1 MKWAIMPALALSSL
15 TATAGGT
22 DMLNLSGFATAGV
35 VRTYEADVRYTRVG
49 IDRPGRERPDSGP
62 DSIIGLQGSLRISDA
77 NSAVV
82 QIISRENTDGNYQP
96 RATLA
101 FLSHQFTPELT
112 GRVGRLRI
120 PFFMQSDSLNINY
133 AHPWVRPP
141 EEVYGLNPFSDL
153 DGVDFL
159 YRTRAGETDIE
170 LHPFAGTS
178 RIPLYPD
185 TNARLKRVAGVN
197 LTLTRGDFSVRFG
210 HAEADLSIHWRD
222 PLFKALAPV
231 LLSPGLDRRDIV
243 AQMAGDS
250 GKVRFSSAG
259 FQWDNGDWLLVGE
272 YARRQSQRYANSAH
286 AWQFTAGYHFG
297 PVTPYL
303 VFARHAQKSPVV
315 SDDQIASLPPFPELD
330 PLRGGLAVFNASR
343 NLAQR
348 SITAGVRWD
357 VLDNTALKAEFAR
370 SRTADDAWGTFD
382 PANDRA
388 ASRMGNRSINT
399 LSLSVDVTF

>member
-1 MKWAIMPALALSSL
+1 MKWAIVSTLTLWSL
-15 TATAGGT
+15 TAAAGGT
-22 DMLNLSGFATAGV
+22 DMLSLSGFATAGV
-35 VRTYEADVRYTRVG
+35 VRTFEGDMRYTRVG
-49 IDRPGRERPDSGP
+49 IDHPGKERPDSGP
-62 DSIIGLQGSLRISDA
+62 DSIIGLQANLRLSDSS
-77 NSAVV
+77 SAVV
-82 QIISRENTDGNYQP
+82 QVVSRENTDGNYQP

-159 YRTRAGETDIE
+159 YRTRSGNTDIE

-178 RIPLYPD
+178 RIPLYPNTD
-185 TNARLKRVAGVN
+185 ARLKRVAGIN
-197 LTLTRGDFSVRFG
+197 LTLSRGDFSVRLG
-210 HAEADLSIHWRD
+210 HAQADLAIRWRD
-222 PLFKALAPV
+222 PFYTALSPI
-231 LLSPGLDRRDIV
+231 LLSPELGRRDIV
-243 AQMAGDS
+243 AQMAGND
-250 GKVRFSSAG
+250 GKVSFSSAG

-286 AWQFTAGYHFG
+286 AWQVTAGYHFG
-297 PVTPYL
+297 PVTPYV
-303 VFARHAQKSPVV
+303 VFARHAQQRPVV
-315 SDDQIASLPPFPELD
+315 SDAKIDSLPPIPELD
-330 PLRGGLAVFNASR
+330 PLRAGLAGFNASR
-343 NLAQR
+343 NLSQR

-370 SRTADDAWGTFD
+370 SRTAADAWGTFD
-382 PANDRA
+382 PASERA
-388 ASRMGNRSINT
+388 AGRMGNRSINT